1 MSKKNIAVVSG
12 GDSGEFSIS
21 VQSGLIVKK
30 FLNPNKYNVYPI
42 LMKGTDWYHECKN
55 MNVYAVDKNDFSL
68 DIAGEK
74 ITFDCVFIAI
84 HGTPGED
91 GKLQGYFD
99 MLRLPYTSCD
109 HATSAIT
116 FNKFFC
122 KNYISNFGVK
132 TAKAVYLTSPL
143 HAKPGNILSQ
153 LSLPVFIKPNNG
165 GSSVG
170 MSKVNKPAELEEAI
184 AKAFHEDD
192 ELLAEEFIK
201 GREIT
206 CGVMRYNNKLL
217 LLPVTE
223 IISKK
228 EYFDYEAKYTPNMS
242 DEIVPA
248 QIPVEVYNECQ
259 ETSGMLYEK
268 LNCKGVVR
276 FDYIF
281 NDSGLYFL
289 EVNTVPG
296 LTEASIVP
304 KMAKTYG
311 LTLQQLFSMLVEEAL
326 GSNNK
331 QV

>member
-1 MSKKNIAVVSG
+1 MSKKNIAIVSG

-21 VQSGLIVKK
+21 VQSGLVVKK
-30 FLNPNKYNVYPI
+30 FLDPNKYKIYPI
-42 LMKGTDWYHECKN
+42 LMKGTEWYHECKN
-55 MNVYAVDKNDFSL
+55 LNVYTVDKNDFTI
-68 DIAGEK
+68 DISGEK
-74 ITFDCVFIAI
+74 IKFDCVFIAI

-99 MLRLPYTSCD
+99 MLRIPYTSCD
-109 HATSAIT
+109 HTTSALA
-116 FNKFFC
+116 FNKYFC

-132 TAKAVYLTSPL
+132 TAKSVYITSPE
-143 HAKPGNILSQ
+143 KGNPNYILGE
-153 LSLPVFIKPNNG
+153 LSLPLFIKPNNG

-170 MSKVNKPAELEEAI
+170 MSKVNKPGELKEAI
-184 AKAFHEDD
+184 IKAFKEDD

-206 CGVMRYNNKLL
+206 CGVMRYNHKLL

-228 EYFDYEAKYTPNMS
+228 EYFDYDAKYTPNLS

-248 QIPVEVYNECQ
+248 QIPEPVYNECQ
-259 ETSGMLYEK
+259 EISAMLYEM

-281 NDSGLYFL
+281 NESGVYFL

-304 KMAKTYG
+304 KMAKSYG
-311 LTLQQLFSMLVEEAL
+311 LTLQQLFSMLVEEAI
-326 GSNNK
+326 GIHTIYG
-331 QV
+331 

>member
-1 MSKKNIAVVSG
+1 MTSKKNIAIVSG

-21 VQSGLIVKK
+21 VQSGLVVKK
-30 FLNPNKYNVYPI
+30 FLDPNKFKSYPI
-42 LMKGTDWYHECKN
+42 LMKGKEWYHECKN
-55 MNVYAVDKNDFSL
+55 LHIYPVNKNDFSIDML
-68 DIAGEK
+68 GEK

-99 MLRLPYTSCD
+99 MLGIPYTSCD
-109 HATSAIT
+109 HATSALT
-116 FNKFFC
+116 FNKYFC

-132 TAKAVYLTSPL
+132 TSKSIYITR
-143 HAKPGNILSQ
+143 PGQMISEEILQ
-153 LSLPVFIKPNNG
+153 ELKLPVFVKPNNG

-170 MSKVNKPAELEEAI
+170 MSKVNKSAELNPALE
-184 AKAFHEDD
+184 KAFNEDD
-192 ELLAEEFIK
+192 ELLIEEFIK

-206 CGVMRYNNKLL
+206 CGVLRYSHKLL
-217 LLPVTE
+217 VLPVTE

-228 EYFDYEAKYTPNMS
+228 EYFDYEAKYTPNLS

-248 QIPVEVYNECQ
+248 QIPEADYNECQ
-259 ETSGMLYEK
+259 ETSAMLYDK

-281 NDSGLYFL
+281 NDSGMYFL

-311 LTLQQLFSMLVEEAL
+311 LTLQQLFSMLIEEAM
-326 GSNNK
+326 GSN
-331 QV
+331 

>member
-1 MSKKNIAVVSG
+1 MSKLNIAVVSG

-30 FLNPNKYNVYPI
+30 FLNPNKYKVYPI
-42 LMKGTDWYHECKN
+42 LMKGTEWYHECNN
-55 MNVYAVDKNDFSL
+55 MHIYPVNKNDFS
-68 DIAGEK
+68 IKIGEE
-74 ITFDCVFIAI
+74 IIHFDCVFIAI

-99 MLRLPYTSCD
+99 MLKIPYTSCD
-109 HATSAIT
+109 HATSALT
-116 FNKFFC
+116 FNKYFC

-132 TAKAVYLTSPL
+132 TAKSIYITSPGQGD
-143 HAKPGNILSQ
+143 PNYILSQ

-170 MSKVNKPAELEEAI
+170 MSKVNKPGELKEAI
-184 AKAFHEDD
+184 AKAFKEDD

-206 CGVMRYNNKLL
+206 CGVLKYNRKLL
-217 LLPVTE
+217 VLPVTE

-228 EYFDYEAKYTPNMS
+228 EYFDYEAKYTPNLS
-242 DEIVPA
+242 EEIVPA
-248 QIPVEVYNECQ
+248 QIPETVSNECQ
-259 ETSGMLYEK
+259 ETSSMLYEK

-276 FDYIF
+276 FDYIY
-281 NDSGLYFL
+281 NDSGMYFL

-304 KMAKTYG
+304 KMAKCYG
-311 LTLQQLFSMLVEEAL
+311 LTLQQLFSMLVEEAM
-326 GSNNK
+326 G
-331 QV
+331 

>member
-1 MSKKNIAVVSG
+1 MVKKNIAVVSG

-30 FLNPNKYNVYPI
+30 FLDPNKYKAYSI
-42 LMKGTDWYHECKN
+42 LMKGTEWYHECKS
-55 MNVYAVDKNDFSL
+55 MNIYKVDKNDFSV

-74 ITFDCVFIAI
+74 VTFDCVFIAI

-99 MLRLPYTSCD
+99 MLGIPYTSCD
-109 HATSAIT
+109 HATSALT
-116 FNKFFC
+116 FNKYFC
-122 KNYISNFGVK
+122 KNYITNFGVK
-132 TAKAVYLTSPL
+132 TAKSVYITNSLQADP
-143 HAKPGNILSQ
+143 KFILSQ
-153 LSLPVFIKPNNG
+153 LALPIFVKPNNG

-170 MSKVNKPAELEEAI
+170 MSKVNKPGELESAI
-184 AKAFHEDD
+184 AKALKEDD

-206 CGVMRYNNKLL
+206 CGVMRYNHKLL
-217 LLPVTE
+217 VLPVTE

-248 QIPVEVYNECQ
+248 QIPEMMYNECQ
-259 ETSGMLYEK
+259 EASSMLYEK

-311 LTLQQLFSMLVEEAL
+311 LTLQQLFSMLVEEAT
-326 GSNNK
+326 GK
-331 QV
+331 K

>member
-1 MSKKNIAVVSG
+1 MTKINVAIVSG
-12 GDSGEFSIS
+12 GDSGEFNIS
-21 VQSGLIVKK
+21 VQSGIIVKK
-30 FLNPNKYNVYPI
+30 FLDPNKYKMYPI
-42 LMKGTDWYHECKN
+42 LMKGTEWHHECKN
-55 MNVYAVDKNDFSL
+55 MNTYPVNKNDFS
-68 DIAGEK
+68 IEMPGEK

-99 MLRLPYTSCD
+99 MIGIPYTSCD
-109 HATSAIT
+109 HVTSALT
-116 FNKFFC
+116 FNKYFC
-122 KNYISNFGVK
+122 KNYICNFGVK
-132 TAKAVYLTSPL
+132 TAKSVYITNNLQADTQV
-143 HAKPGNILSQ
+143 ILSQ
-153 LSLPVFIKPNNG
+153 LSLPVFVKPNNG

-170 MSKVNKPAELEEAI
+170 MSKVNKSKEMEEAI
-184 AKAFHEDD
+184 AKAFKEDD
-192 ELLAEEFIK
+192 ELLVEEFIK

-206 CGVMRYNNKLL
+206 CGVMKYNHKIMVF
-217 LLPVTE
+217 PVTE

-228 EYFDYEAKYTPNMS
+228 DYFDYEAKYSPNMS

-248 QIPVEVYNECQ
+248 QIPEAVYSECQ
-259 ETSGMLYEK
+259 ETSSMLYQR

-304 KMAKTYG
+304 KMAKSYG
-311 LTLQQLFSMLVEEAL
+311 LTLQKLFSMLVEEAL
-326 GSNNK
+326 GK
-331 QV
+331 Y

>member
-42 LMKGTDWYHECKN
+42 LMKGAEWYHECKN

-68 DIAGEK
+68 NIAGEK

-99 MLRLPYTSCD
+99 MLKIPYTSCD

-116 FNKFFC
+116 FNKYFC

-132 TAKAVYLTSPL
+132 TAKSVYVTHPE
-143 HAKPGNILSQ
+143 HADPNFILSQ
-153 LSLPVFIKPNNG
+153 LSLPVFVKPNNG

-170 MSKVNKPAELEEAI
+170 MSKVNKAEELEPAI
-184 AKAFHEDD
+184 AKAFKEDD
-192 ELLAEEFIK
+192 ELLLEEFIK

-206 CGVMRYNNKLL
+206 CGVMRYRNKTLV
-217 LLPVTE
+217 LPVTE

-228 EYFDYEAKYTPNMS
+228 EYFDYEAKYTPNLS

-248 QIPVEVYNECQ
+248 QIPEQVYNECQ
-259 ETSGMLYEK
+259 DTSAMLYGK

-276 FDYIF
+276 FDFIF
-281 NDSGLYFL
+281 NDGGLHFL

-311 LTLQQLFSMLVEEAL
+311 LTLQQLFSMLVEEAM
-326 GSNNK
+326 GK
-331 QV
+331 